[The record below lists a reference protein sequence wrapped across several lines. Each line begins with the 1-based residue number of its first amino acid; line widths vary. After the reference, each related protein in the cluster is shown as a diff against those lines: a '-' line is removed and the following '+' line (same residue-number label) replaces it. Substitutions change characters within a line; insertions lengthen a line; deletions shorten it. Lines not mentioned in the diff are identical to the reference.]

1 MGYDA
6 ASSLA
11 STVSAHRFP
20 SMGKMVRRQPHN
32 EHMIPTDH
40 HDVAAAAE
48 GPSAEGVV
56 LVPSITIAGLFAVA
70 FLAFPQQTGAWAQ
83 SLMAAIGTNFGWL
96 YLAFGMV
103 ALGYCLWLAFGPHG
117 SVKLGG
123 ADEPMEFSTPHW
135 VAMMFTAGIGAGTVA
150 WGFGEPIHYLETPP
164 LGIEPYSSEAYEW
177 GHMYPMLHWGIIPW
191 AFYAVPAVPI
201 AYALY
206 VERSPFLRISEASA
220 GVLPRFGLPAWKVI
234 IDIFIVLGIIAG
246 ATTSLGIGVP
256 LVSALLSEL
265 TGVEDSIP
273 VKAAVLTVWVLLFGA
288 STLRGLKKGIQK
300 LADFN
305 MVLAM
310 LLLLAILVV
319 GPTLFILKM
328 IVNSLGLMA
337 DNFFRTSL
345 WTDPINQSGFPENW
359 TVFYWAW
366 WIAFAAFVGL
376 FIARISRGRTIRQL
390 VLGTIAWGALG
401 TLTYLSITGAFALHL
416 ELNNVLPLSNILQES
431 GLYAVTA
438 TIAAHLPFG
447 NLSLVFFIV
456 LCIVFYATTMDS
468 AAFVAA
474 CVCSKQLRASQEPQV
489 SMRVAWISVMFL
501 MTMGVTLS
509 GSLSAVQSLTVIG
522 SLPIIPILI
531 IMSVSLVQRLNA
543 RRPGR

>member
-1 MGYDA
+1 MTSTDPQDDA
-6 ASSLA
+6 A
-11 STVSAHRFP
+11 VPGR
-20 SMGKMVRRQPHN
+20 
-32 EHMIPTDH
+32 
-40 HDVAAAAE
+40 
-48 GPSAEGVV
+48 PSAEPAV
-56 LVPSITIAGLFAVA
+56 LIPSIAIAGLFAAA
-70 FLAFPQQTGAWAQ
+70 FLVYPEETGAWAQ
-83 SLMAAIGTNFGWL
+83 SLMAAIATNFSWL
-96 YLAFGMV
+96 YLASGMV
-103 ALGYCLWLAFGPHG
+103 ALGFCLWLAFGPHG
-117 SVKLGG
+117 SVKLGR
-123 ADEPMEFSTPHW
+123 ADEPVEFSTPHW

-150 WGFGEPIHYLETPP
+150 WGFGEPIYYLETPP
-164 LGIEPYSSEAYEW
+164 LGIEPYSSAAYEW
-177 GHMYPMLHWGIIPW
+177 GHMYPMLHWGIVPW

-201 AYALY
+201 AYNLY
-206 VERSPFLRISEASA
+206 VDRSRFMRISEASA
-220 GVLPRFGLPAWKVI
+220 NALPRFGHSSWKVI

-265 TGVEDSIP
+265 TGIQDSIP
-273 VKAAVLTVWVLLFGA
+273 VQAAVLTVWVLLFGA

-310 LLLLAILVV
+310 LLLLVILVV

-337 DNFFRTSL
+337 DNFFRANL
-345 WTDPINQSGFPENW
+345 WTDPIDQTGFPETW
-359 TVFYWAW
+359 TVFYWGW

-390 VLGTIAWGALG
+390 VLGTILWGSLG
-401 TLTYLSITGAFALHL
+401 TLTYLSVTGAFSLHL
-416 ELNNVLPLSNILQES
+416 QLNNVLPLSDILQES

-474 CVCSKQLRASQEPQV
+474 CVCSKNLRASQEPQV
-489 SMRVAWISVMFL
+489 SMRVAWVSVLFL

-531 IMSVSLVQRLNA
+531 VMSVSLVQRLNA
-543 RRPGR
+543 RRTGG